1 MKYKLV
7 EVLRHEAD
15 CAKDGRFF
23 NILACN
29 EVISADPKAK
39 EGWQEFKT
47 NEEAIAAFGVT
58 PI

>member
-7 EVLRHEAD
+7 EVLKQDSD
-15 CAKDGRFF
+15 CTKNGRYY

-29 EVISADPKAK
+29 EVVSTDPKAK

-47 NEEAIAAFGVT
+47 DEDAISSFGVT
-58 PI
+58 KI

>member
-7 EVLRHEAD
+7 EVLEQDAD

-23 NILACN
+23 NILSCN
-29 EVISADPKAK
+29 EVISTDQKAK
-39 EGWQEFKT
+39 EGWQEFTT

-58 PI
+58 KI